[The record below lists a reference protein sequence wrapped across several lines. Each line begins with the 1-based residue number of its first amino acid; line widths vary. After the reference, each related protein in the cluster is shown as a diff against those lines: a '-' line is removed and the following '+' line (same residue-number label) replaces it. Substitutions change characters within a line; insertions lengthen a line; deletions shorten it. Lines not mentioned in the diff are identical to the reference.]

1 MNPGSGGH
9 VLVESRKTGPLQPL
23 HRLCKRYDWQSNRIK
38 DVDGEERND
47 RTSTDSN
54 WCPCRHK
61 KSEKDPQ
68 PLHIGSDNEVNYPV
82 RDKGVKYTPQKSGK
96 WDIFHLTVSGFRR
109 HQSLGSF
116 GWSGYRSHEVVI
128 HKDKVKSR
136 LYINQ
141 TFGRILIKT
150 NNIKQSVRYITSST
164 LRNVIPERRCNTALQ
179 VTSKNFRVESVM
191 ENVLRWQPVG
201 VG

>member
-1 MNPGSGGH
+1 M
-9 VLVESRKTGPLQPL
+9 
-23 HRLCKRYDWQSNRIK
+23 
-38 DVDGEERND
+38 
-47 RTSTDSN
+47 
-54 WCPCRHK
+54 
-61 KSEKDPQ
+61 
-68 PLHIGSDNEVNYPV
+68 
-82 RDKGVKYTPQKSGK
+82 
-96 WDIFHLTVSGFRR
+96 
-109 HQSLGSF
+109 
-116 GWSGYRSHEVVI
+116 VI